1 MLVVDKS
8 KTCITENDLKEAW
21 VNSDGKC
28 VRSCSDEEKVVC
40 SVAIARN
47 QRDYT
52 ILISKYISKENHK

>member
-8 KTCITENDLKEAW
+8 KTCITENELIEAW

-28 VRSCSDEEKVVC
+28 VRGCSEEEKVVC

-52 ILISKYISKENHK
+52 IFI